1 MSEGDVERFRQRI
14 AAAGAR
20 IPDEIVPV
28 VAMLAGPL
36 VTQQEA
42 LTRLDLGD
50 LEPFVPALR
59 LPADAA

>member
-1 MSEGDVERFRQRI
+1 MSAGDVERFRQRVL
-14 AAAGAR
+14 AAGAD

-28 VAMLAGPL
+28 VATLAGPL
-36 VTQQEA
+36 VMQQEA

-50 LEPFVPALR
+50 VEPFVPALR